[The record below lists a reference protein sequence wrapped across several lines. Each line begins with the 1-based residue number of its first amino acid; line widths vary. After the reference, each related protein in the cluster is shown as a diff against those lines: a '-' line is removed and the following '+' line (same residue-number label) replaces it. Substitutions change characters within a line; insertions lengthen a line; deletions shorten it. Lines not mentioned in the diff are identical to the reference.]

1 MKDEDKA
8 KEQLKLTGLRQ
19 RSAKHEKSIKQ
30 NELAQKELK
39 RITWLLTKSIPSE
52 ENVLDRYEP
61 SYGNLVKLNYH
72 GLLLDMVGES
82 VLEDIAHDYLDL
94 LDTSAAVYEKNGDY
108 ALGIFSSGWCQFLDN
123 ASRKLCD
130 TKDNREALLSGKW
143 LCHESCWT
151 EASKVSI
158 ETGKPVDIEC
168 SGGIHLYAVPIQAG
182 DDIVG
187 SINIGYGDPPR
198 DAHKLREIA
207 NKYRINYEEL
217 KTKSEMYE
225 SRPTFII
232 DIAKRRLSS
241 SSRLIATIVSHKR
254 TEEKL
259 RGSEAKFRSI
269 FNKSPVGIEIYDSA
283 GMLQNANQASLD
295 IFGIS
300 DIEEVKGFDLFK
312 DPNITSEIKERLYKG
327 ETVRYESTFDFE
339 KVKEYQLYK
348 TIKSGSSYLDL
359 LITPLKVEG
368 EKNLGGYLV
377 QVQDISER
385 KRNEEAIQKS
395 NERFELAVRGT
406 SDGIW
411 DWDIKTNANYLSPRF
426 CELLGYK
433 SDELVNE
440 FNVWKSLLHPEDHD
454 RVVDL
459 IRQHIEEHIPYDV
472 EYRLRTKNGEYR
484 WYHAR
489 GQAIWDETGNP
500 FRMAGSISD
509 ITERKRTE
517 ERLSQAMK
525 ELARSNAEL
534 EQFAYITS
542 HDLQEP
548 LRMVSSFVQ
557 LLAKRYKGRLDQDAD
572 DFINYAV
579 DGVNRMHNLITDLLA
594 YSRVGTRGEEFK
606 PVSSEVA
613 LDGALSNLQMSIEQS
628 GAVVTRDPL
637 PVVMGDNSQL
647 VQLFQN
653 LISNAIKFCVDRAPR
668 IHVSAD
674 QQGDEWVFSVRDNG
688 IGIALEYFGR
698 ILLIFQRLHDRK
710 QYPGTG
716 IGLAICK
723 KVVERHGGRIW
734 VESELGVGSSF
745 YFTIPE
751 QRELIS

>member
-734 VESELGVGSSF
+734 VESELGVGSTF